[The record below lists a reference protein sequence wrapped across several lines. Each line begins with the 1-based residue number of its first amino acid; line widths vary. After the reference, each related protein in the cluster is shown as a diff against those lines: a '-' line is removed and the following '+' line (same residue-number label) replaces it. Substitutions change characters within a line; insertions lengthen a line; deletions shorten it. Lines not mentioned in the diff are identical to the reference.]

1 LAKWWRSLLVLGH
14 ESAGI
19 VVALGAGV
27 EGLAVGDHV
36 VTAFVPSCGHCGPCV
51 AHRPALCEPGFAV
64 NSAGTLL
71 SGERR
76 WSDGNTALHHHLG
89 ISGFADHAVMAAE
102 SLVRETA
109 PDVLIAEPVGSCT
122 DLVATV
128 TLPLEQIYGDR
139 FTVAPMSVVA
149 GTRSASVSKAGR
161 IAVP

>member
-1 LAKWWRSLLVLGH
+1 MKAAVLVAPNQPLEIEELTISKPGPHEVLIRTAACGLCHSDLSVINGDRPRPVPMVLGH

-76 WSDGNTALHHHLG
+76 WSDGNTALHHRKVNPRFG
-89 ISGFADHAVMAAE
+89 I
-102 SLVRETA
+102 
-109 PDVLIAEPVGSCT
+109 I
-122 DLVATV
+122 
-128 TLPLEQIYGDR
+128 
-139 FTVAPMSVVA
+139 
-149 GTRSASVSKAGR
+149 
-161 IAVP
+161 